1 MFCPNCGV
9 KNEDNVAFC
18 KNCGTKLGNIPP
30 VNSQNAEPV
39 QPQAEQPVQQPVE
52 TEQPQEASV
61 PTAQPSA
68 LAQQAASDKQA
79 TPAAVY
85 APAVSTARPR
95 SNHPVLKAVKDLG
108 ASPLF
113 LIAVIAFTAAV
124 FFNLVSIFTRS
135 SASIYSLNEAFGR
148 FGIDELNGTLYQ
160 MKDYLKAIGVFSL
173 IPSAIYLIGLWMIF
187 AGAQQRGSDGMPTSG
202 LTTIKV
208 MAIIALVFVCIAL
221 ALSEIVCVLAIIGI
235 SGYYSYANVL
245 PSDYGYG
252 GAENM
257 VSTFATAILVG
268 VAIGAL
274 IVYVILIVYEAKIIS
289 TINAVKG
296 TILTGNPNYK
306 VSGFV
311 AVMNFIAAFF
321 SLFGL
326 FAGGFAAL
334 LSEACSITAL
344 ICFGILIFKYKSAMI
359 RLLST
364 GAGYDPAFVP
374 NSNVNTAAA
383 LNQDGGNNTP

>member
-39 QPQAEQPVQQPVE
+39 QPQAEQPVQVG
-52 TEQPQEASV
+52 QPQEAS
-61 PTAQPSA
+61 AASA
-68 LAQQAASDKQA
+68 EQAA
-79 TPAAVY
+79 PAASYV
-85 APAVSTARPR
+85 PAVRSAPPR
-95 SNHPVLKAVKDLG
+95 SNNPVLKAVKDLG

-187 AGAQQRGSDGMPTSG
+187 AGAQQRGSAGIPTSG
-202 LTTIKV
+202 FTIIKV
-208 MAIIALVFVCIAL
+208 MAIISLVFVCIAL
-221 ALSEIVCVLAIIGI
+221 ALSEIMCVLAIIGI

-245 PSDYGYG
+245 PRDYGYG

-274 IVYVILIVYEAKIIS
+274 IGFVLVIVYEAKIIS
-289 TINAVKG
+289 TINTVKR
-296 TILTGNPNYK
+296 TVITGNADYK

-311 AVMNFIAAFF
+311 AVMNFILAFF

-383 LNQDGGNNTP
+383 ALNQDGGNNTP

>member
-39 QPQAEQPVQQPVE
+39 QPQAEQPVQV
-52 TEQPQEASV
+52 EQPQEAS
-61 PTAQPSA
+61 
-68 LAQQAASDKQA
+68 AAS
-79 TPAAVY
+79 AAVY

-95 SNHPVLKAVKDLG
+95 SNHPVLKVVKDMG

-113 LIAVIAFTAAV
+113 LVAVIAFTAAV
-124 FFNLVSIFTRS
+124 FFSIVSVFTRGTVGAVS
-135 SASIYSLNEAFGR
+135 SLTETLGSFGL
-148 FGIDELNGTLYQ
+148 GELDGALYQ
-160 MKDYLKAIGVFSL
+160 ANNYFKAIGVFAA
-173 IPSAIYLIGLWMIF
+173 IPSVIYLIGLWLIF
-187 AGAQQRGSDGMPTSG
+187 AGAQQRGSDSMPTSG

-208 MAIIALVFVCIAL
+208 MAILTLVCCCIAL
-221 ALSEIVCVLAIIGI
+221 GLTEILCIVGIIGTARY
-235 SGYYSYANVL
+235 GFFTNTNRYDYAYDHTEMINNFA
-245 PSDYGYG
+245 
-252 GAENM
+252 GAL
-257 VSTFATAILVG
+257 FIGL
-268 VAIGAL
+268 AIGAL

-311 AVMNFIAAFF
+311 AVMNFIVAFF

-326 FAGGFAAL
+326 FAGGFAAML
-334 LSEACSITAL
+334 AEACSITAL

-359 RLLST
+359 RLMAPQAYAP
-364 GAGYDPAFVP
+364 GFVP
-374 NSNVNTAAA
+374 VPDANTPVAV
-383 LNQDGGNNTP
+383 LNPDDGNNAP